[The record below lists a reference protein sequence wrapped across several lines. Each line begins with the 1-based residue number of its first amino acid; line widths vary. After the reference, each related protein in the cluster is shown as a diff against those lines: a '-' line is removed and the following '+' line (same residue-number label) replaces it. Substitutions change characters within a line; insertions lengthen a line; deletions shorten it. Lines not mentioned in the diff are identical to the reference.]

1 MNSWHFDLLEDK
13 KNALRY
19 FEKYSLLK
27 DSLQTIQNAKAIQNI
42 EIQFETE
49 KKDIEIATVSNKI
62 RLQRNGLLVGVALLF
77 GLFVLLYFNEKS
89 KKRISI
95 QNKMISSTLKEK
107 EILLKEIH
115 HRVKNNLQVISSLL
129 SIQSRSIND
138 KKAKEAI
145 VEGRTRVHSMS
156 LIHQDLYKKDNL
168 TGIRMD
174 RYLGSLTKDL
184 LDTYNI
190 SEGMIILDN
199 QIEPLKLDVDS
210 VIPMGLIVNELM
222 SNALKYA
229 FPENR
234 DGKIAVLLK
243 EQGASLLL
251 QVSDNGIG
259 MKEQQINS
267 NSESF
272 GYTLIRAFKNKLDAK
287 IDIQSEGGTVVSLV
301 INNYKKVV

>member
-1 MNSWHFDLLEDK
+1 VIHFDLLEDK

>member
-1 MNSWHFDLLEDK
+1 
-13 KNALRY
+13 
-19 FEKYSLLK
+19 
-27 DSLQTIQNAKAIQNI
+27 
-42 EIQFETE
+42 
-49 KKDIEIATVSNKI
+49 
-62 RLQRNGLLVGVALLF
+62 
-77 GLFVLLYFNEKS
+77 
-89 KKRISI
+89 
-95 QNKMISSTLKEK
+95 
-107 EILLKEIH
+107 
-115 HRVKNNLQVISSLL
+115 
-129 SIQSRSIND
+129 
-138 KKAKEAI
+138 
-145 VEGRTRVHSMS
+145 
-156 LIHQDLYKKDNL
+156 
-168 TGIRMD
+168 
-174 RYLGSLTKDL
+174 
-184 LDTYNI
+184 
-190 SEGMIILDN
+190 MIILDN